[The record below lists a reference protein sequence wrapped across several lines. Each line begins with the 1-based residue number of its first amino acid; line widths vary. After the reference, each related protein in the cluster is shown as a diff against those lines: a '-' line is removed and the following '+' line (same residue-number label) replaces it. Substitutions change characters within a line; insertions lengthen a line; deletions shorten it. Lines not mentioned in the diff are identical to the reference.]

1 MSSIILEAK
10 SLTKEYKQTLA
21 LDHINL
27 QIKKGKIY
35 GFIGQNGAGKTT
47 FLRLVTGLAFPT
59 SGTLSLW
66 GNSGTEELQKQ
77 RKRIGSMIET
87 PALFPS
93 MTAYQNME
101 VQRIQRGIPDKSVI
115 KRTLDMV
122 GLQDTGKKSVRNFSL
137 GMRQRLG
144 IAIALLNTPE
154 LLILDEPIN
163 GLDPAGIVEIRNLLK
178 ILNKEYGM
186 TILVSSHILEELY
199 QTASEFILIDHGK
212 IIEEISDYEL
222 NERCKRHIAI
232 KTTDVQKTVL
242 VLEENL
248 HTDNF
253 KLMPDGII
261 RLYDYLNDLET
272 VASALAES
280 HILVT
285 GLSGIFNLLL
295 SSILLLDSKERS
307 SNLIMA
313 SLYNIPLLYFLI
325 IVFIALFI
333 GSDFSGRTLNTY
345 ITAGHKRSSIF
356 RVKLIVSQI
365 GCIIILVFPLFV
377 HGIISQFYIEEKL
390 FWNDSTYTMVLLT
403 LFAMITLC
411 ALPMFFAFIFRDM
424 GKTLTVSMV
433 LFFVM
438 IFLLNSESA
447 QIISRIIPM
456 GQLRLISLQ
465 KVYSTNF
472 CLFVDFLWNF
482 ILYFIAGSA
491 FLHTDLK

>member
-232 KTTDVQKTVL
+232 KTTDVQ
-242 VLEENL
+242 
-248 HTDNF
+248 TDNF

-285 GLSGIFNLLL
+285 GLSVSGDTLE
-295 SSILLLDSKERS
+295 D
-307 SNLIMA
+307 
-313 SLYNIPLLYFLI
+313 YFLSK
-325 IVFIALFI
+325 I
-333 GSDFSGRTLNTY
+333 GGTKD
-345 ITAGHKRSSIF
+345 
-356 RVKLIVSQI
+356 VKS
-365 GCIIILVFPLFV
+365 P
-377 HGIISQFYIEEKL
+377 K
-390 FWNDSTYTMVLLT
+390 N
-403 LFAMITLC
+403 
-411 ALPMFFAFIFRDM
+411 
-424 GKTLTVSMV
+424 
-433 LFFVM
+433 
-438 IFLLNSESA
+438 
-447 QIISRIIPM
+447 
-456 GQLRLISLQ
+456 
-465 KVYSTNF
+465 
-472 CLFVDFLWNF
+472 
-482 ILYFIAGSA
+482 
-491 FLHTDLK
+491 

>member
-212 IIEEISDYEL
+212 IVEEISDYEL

-253 KLMPDGII
+253 TAII
-261 RLYDYLNDLET
+261 IFGLSLYLGYGMMLRLPVGFLPTYQIRIVVSMKT
-272 VASALAES
+272 FFQPIA
-280 HILVT
+280 ILV
-285 GLSGIFNLLL
+285 GCIWSGILVLL
-295 SSILLLDSKERS
+295 SWIK
-307 SNLIMA
+307 
-313 SLYNIPLLYFLI
+313 FCKC
-325 IVFIALFI
+325 
-333 GSDFSGRTLNTY
+333 DF
-345 ITAGHKRSSIF
+345 K
-356 RVKLIVSQI
+356 
-365 GCIIILVFPLFV
+365 
-377 HGIISQFYIEEKL
+377 
-390 FWNDSTYTMVLLT
+390 
-403 LFAMITLC
+403 
-411 ALPMFFAFIFRDM
+411 
-424 GKTLTVSMV
+424 
-433 LFFVM
+433 
-438 IFLLNSESA
+438 
-447 QIISRIIPM
+447 
-456 GQLRLISLQ
+456 
-465 KVYSTNF
+465 
-472 CLFVDFLWNF
+472 
-482 ILYFIAGSA
+482 
-491 FLHTDLK
+491 

>member
-280 HILVT
+280 HTLPF
-285 GLSGIFNLLL
+285 SMLL
-295 SSILLLDSKERS
+295 SVDFPIPDFFANSINVNPFEVLVSHNKTFILLTSFRKESVQGERFVQKNGGVLHEIRCQKTECQKEHKGKDYRKSKEAGQKGCES
-307 SNLIMA
+307 S
-313 SLYNIPLLYFLI
+313 
-325 IVFIALFI
+325 
-333 GSDFSGRTLNTY
+333 
-345 ITAGHKRSSIF
+345 
-356 RVKLIVSQI
+356 
-365 GCIIILVFPLFV
+365 
-377 HGIISQFYIEEKL
+377 
-390 FWNDSTYTMVLLT
+390 
-403 LFAMITLC
+403 
-411 ALPMFFAFIFRDM
+411 
-424 GKTLTVSMV
+424 
-433 LFFVM
+433 
-438 IFLLNSESA
+438 
-447 QIISRIIPM
+447 
-456 GQLRLISLQ
+456 
-465 KVYSTNF
+465 
-472 CLFVDFLWNF
+472 LW
-482 ILYFIAGSA
+482 
-491 FLHTDLK
+491 

>member
-1 MSSIILEAK
+1 MNSIILEAK

-66 GNSGTEELQKQ
+66 GNSGTKELQKQ

-253 KLMPDGII
+253 KLMPNGII

-285 GLSGIFNLLL
+285 GLSV
-295 SSILLLDSKERS
+295 SSDTLED
-307 SNLIMA
+307 
-313 SLYNIPLLYFLI
+313 YFLSK
-325 IVFIALFI
+325 I
-333 GSDFSGRTLNTY
+333 GGTKD
-345 ITAGHKRSSIF
+345 
-356 RVKLIVSQI
+356 VKS
-365 GCIIILVFPLFV
+365 P
-377 HGIISQFYIEEKL
+377 K
-390 FWNDSTYTMVLLT
+390 N
-403 LFAMITLC
+403 
-411 ALPMFFAFIFRDM
+411 
-424 GKTLTVSMV
+424 
-433 LFFVM
+433 
-438 IFLLNSESA
+438 
-447 QIISRIIPM
+447 
-456 GQLRLISLQ
+456 
-465 KVYSTNF
+465 
-472 CLFVDFLWNF
+472 
-482 ILYFIAGSA
+482 
-491 FLHTDLK
+491 

>member
-101 VQRIQRGIPDKSVI
+101 VQRIQRGI
-115 KRTLDMV
+115 
-122 GLQDTGKKSVRNFSL
+122 
-137 GMRQRLG
+137 
-144 IAIALLNTPE
+144 
-154 LLILDEPIN
+154 
-163 GLDPAGIVEIRNLLK
+163 
-178 ILNKEYGM
+178 
-186 TILVSSHILEELY
+186 
-199 QTASEFILIDHGK
+199 
-212 IIEEISDYEL
+212 
-222 NERCKRHIAI
+222 AI

-285 GLSGIFNLLL
+285 GLSVSGDTLE
-295 SSILLLDSKERS
+295 D
-307 SNLIMA
+307 
-313 SLYNIPLLYFLI
+313 YFLSK
-325 IVFIALFI
+325 I
-333 GSDFSGRTLNTY
+333 GGTKD
-345 ITAGHKRSSIF
+345 
-356 RVKLIVSQI
+356 VKS
-365 GCIIILVFPLFV
+365 P
-377 HGIISQFYIEEKL
+377 K
-390 FWNDSTYTMVLLT
+390 N
-403 LFAMITLC
+403 
-411 ALPMFFAFIFRDM
+411 
-424 GKTLTVSMV
+424 
-433 LFFVM
+433 
-438 IFLLNSESA
+438 
-447 QIISRIIPM
+447 
-456 GQLRLISLQ
+456 
-465 KVYSTNF
+465 
-472 CLFVDFLWNF
+472 
-482 ILYFIAGSA
+482 
-491 FLHTDLK
+491 

>member
-1 MSSIILEAK
+1 MRIRNTQYIIARHHDTEHPHCHIVFNRIDNDGNLISDSNERIRNAK
-10 SLTKEYKQTLA
+10 VCRALTKEYKQTLA

-285 GLSGIFNLLL
+285 GLSVSGDTLE
-295 SSILLLDSKERS
+295 D
-307 SNLIMA
+307 
-313 SLYNIPLLYFLI
+313 YFLSK
-325 IVFIALFI
+325 I
-333 GSDFSGRTLNTY
+333 GGTKD
-345 ITAGHKRSSIF
+345 
-356 RVKLIVSQI
+356 VKS
-365 GCIIILVFPLFV
+365 P
-377 HGIISQFYIEEKL
+377 K
-390 FWNDSTYTMVLLT
+390 N
-403 LFAMITLC
+403 
-411 ALPMFFAFIFRDM
+411 
-424 GKTLTVSMV
+424 
-433 LFFVM
+433 
-438 IFLLNSESA
+438 
-447 QIISRIIPM
+447 
-456 GQLRLISLQ
+456 
-465 KVYSTNF
+465 
-472 CLFVDFLWNF
+472 
-482 ILYFIAGSA
+482 
-491 FLHTDLK
+491 